1 MKKSND
7 VKREIAELKW
17 ILEDPSYP
25 FSDRNRDEDMK
36 RLSSLREELK
46 LAILTEG
53 SGDNGAEPSA
63 DSMDDGENKSGR
75 AVFVDEER
83 LATYEK
89 KLPYIKSVM
98 LNVDGFYSGVRS
110 FTAIIEPACVRV
122 LRESGN
128 AERAERAR
136 SSVGFASLSRSEF
149 FSALD
154 ELCLGEWQES
164 YDPERYGAFASD
176 GIKWRLEITYK
187 GRRRSFVSHGNNL
200 FPFNYNKLLELM
212 TSLSP

>member
-1 MKKSND
+1 MKKSKD

-17 ILEDPSYP
+17 VLEDPRYP
-25 FSDRNRDEDMK
+25 FSDRNRDEDLK
-36 RLSSLREELK
+36 RLSALREELK
-46 LAILTEG
+46 LALLTEG
-53 SGDNGAEPSA
+53 ETPTESGADGA
-63 DSMDDGENKSGR
+63 DGEENKSAR
-75 AVFVDEER
+75 AVLVDEER

-122 LRESGN
+122 LRESGT

-136 SSVGFASLSRSEF
+136 SSVGFAALSRSEF

-154 ELCLGEWQES
+154 ELCLGEWLES

-176 GIKWRLEITYK
+176 GVKWRLEITYK
-187 GRRRSFVSHGNNL
+187 GRRSSFVSQGNNL
-200 FPFNYNKLLELM
+200 FPYNYNKLLELM

>member
-1 MKKSND
+1 MKRSGD
-7 VKREIAELKW
+7 VKKEIAELKW
-17 ILEDPSYP
+17 VLEDPRYP
-25 FSDRNRDEDMK
+25 FSDRNRDEDLK

-46 LAILTEG
+46 SALLAEG
-53 SGDNGAEPSA
+53 EHRAATDPTADGA
-63 DSMDDGENKSGR
+63 DDEENKSAR
-75 AVFVDEER
+75 AVLVDEER

-122 LRESGN
+122 LRESGT

-136 SSVGFASLSRSEF
+136 SSVGFAALSRSEF
-149 FSALD
+149 FSALE
-154 ELCLGEWQES
+154 ELRLGEWLES

-176 GIKWRLEITYK
+176 GVKWRLEITYK
-187 GRRRSFVSHGNNL
+187 GRRPSFVSQGNNL
-200 FPFNYNKLLELM
+200 FPYNYNKLLELM
-212 TSLSP
+212 TSLTP